1 MARGPSEPRHTV
13 TRVSIEVHEL
23 VKHFRVHGR
32 EAGLRASLRSVV
44 RRRHVEVRAV
54 DGISFSVEAGEVVGF
69 LGPNG
74 AGKTT
79 TMKCHAGLLH
89 PTAGTVRVLGHD
101 PGRREAAF
109 LGRIALVMG
118 QRNSLF
124 WDLPA
129 QDAFEVHRTVYRVPP
144 AQFRET
150 LDELVH
156 LLELEPLLTKQ
167 VRVLS
172 LGERMRCELAG
183 SLLHRPDVLFLD
195 EPTLGLDV
203 NAQAV
208 LRTFLR
214 SYNERYGAT
223 VLLTSHYMGDVTA
236 LASRVVVIDG
246 GVLRFDGRL
255 AALVADHAPHRRIRL
270 SLLEPVQGAALA
282 RYGDVVAQDG
292 ASVTLE
298 VPRERSVD
306 VATRV
311 LADLDVE
318 DLAIEDPPIEDVVR
332 AVFDHG

>member
-1 MARGPSEPRHTV
+1 M
-13 TRVSIEVHEL
+13 SIEVSGL
-23 VKHFRVHGR
+23 VKRFRVHRRG
-32 EAGLRASLRSVV
+32 AGLRASLGSVV
-44 RRRHVEVRAV
+44 RRDHVEVRAV
-54 DGISFSVEAGEVVGF
+54 DGITFSLAAGEVVGF

-79 TMKCHAGLLH
+79 TLKCLAGLLH
-89 PTAGTVRVLGHD
+89 PTAGTVEVLRHD
-101 PGRREAAF
+101 PARREADF

-129 QDAFEVHRTVYRVPP
+129 IDAFEVHRTIYRVPP
-144 AQFRET
+144 RQFRAA
-150 LDELVH
+150 LDELVD
-156 LLELEPLLTKQ
+156 LLDLGPLLTKQ

-183 SLLHRPDVLFLD
+183 SLLHRPEVLFLD

-208 LRTFLR
+208 LRAFLR

-236 LASRVVVIDG
+236 LASRVLVIDG

-255 AALVADHAPHRRIRL
+255 ATLVAEHAPNRRVRV
-270 SLLEPVQGAALA
+270 SLREPEAVAELVRFGSVV
-282 RYGDVVAQDG
+282 DVDG
-292 ASVTLE
+292 ATGTLE
-298 VPRERSVD
+298 VPRARSVA
-306 VATRV
+306 VAGRI
-311 LADLDVE
+311 LAELAVE
-318 DLAIEDPPIEDVVR
+318 DLSIEDPPIEDVVR
-332 AVFDHG
+332 AVFGGA

>member
-1 MARGPSEPRHTV
+1 M
-13 TRVSIEVHEL
+13 
-23 VKHFRVHGR
+23 
-32 EAGLRASLRSVV
+32 
-44 RRRHVEVRAV
+44 
-54 DGISFSVEAGEVVGF
+54 
-69 LGPNG
+69 
-74 AGKTT
+74 
-79 TMKCHAGLLH
+79 
-89 PTAGTVRVLGHD
+89 
-101 PGRREAAF
+101 
-109 LGRIALVMG
+109 
-118 QRNSLF
+118 
-124 WDLPA
+124 
-129 QDAFEVHRTVYRVPP
+129 
-144 AQFRET
+144 
-150 LDELVH
+150 
-156 LLELEPLLTKQ
+156 
-167 VRVLS
+167 LS

-183 SLLHRPDVLFLD
+183 SLLHRPEVLFLD

-255 AALVADHAPHRRIRL
+255 RGARRPTTPRTAASGCPCSSPCRAP
-270 SLLEPVQGAALA
+270 PLA

-332 AVFDHG
+332 AVFDDG

>member
-1 MARGPSEPRHTV
+1 M
-13 TRVSIEVHEL
+13 TRVSIAVHEL
-23 VKHFRVHGR
+23 VKHFRVHRRG
-32 EAGLRASLRSVV
+32 AGLRASLSSVV
-44 RRRHVEVRAV
+44 RREHVDVRAV
-54 DGISFSVEAGEVVGF
+54 DGISFSVAPGEVVGF
-69 LGPNG
+69 LGRNG

-79 TMKCHAGLLH
+79 TLKCLSGLLH
-89 PTAGTVRVLGHD
+89 PTSGEVRVLGHE
-101 PGRREAAF
+101 PARREADF

-129 QDAFEVHRTVYRVPP
+129 QDAFEVHRTVYRVPS
-144 AQFRET
+144 AEFRDT
-150 LDELVH
+150 LDELVD

-183 SLLHRPDVLFLD
+183 SLLHRPEVLFLD

-246 GVLRFDGRL
+246 GVLRFDGGL
-255 AALVADHAPHRRIRL
+255 ATLVTRHAPHRRIRL
-270 SLLEPVQGAALA
+270 SLVEPVPAEALGRYGNVVALDGAA
-282 RYGDVVAQDG
+282 
-292 ASVTLE
+292 VTLE

-311 LADLDVE
+311 LADLAVE

-332 AVFDHG
+332 AVFDDA